1 MSTKRSHILKQIY
14 SFQLQVCSSIVTFK
28 WTPGTEGLMESRKK
42 YIPVEVMIRKVSQV
56 SSCFRI
62 FIWILVLISQ
72 CLDISF
78 CFANVICWTGAITF
92 IDFTSG
98 VLIFV
103 FQTEKL
109 LTFLVNHVTA
119 IPNLWWTN
127 IRNLSKNFL
136 QCSHYLRKK
145 ELQLNPFMHNVFT
158 SQDF

>member
-1 MSTKRSHILKQIY
+1 MSTKRSHILKQTY

-98 VLIFV
+98 VRIFV
-103 FQTEKL
+103 FQTEK
-109 LTFLVNHVTA
+109 TSDFFGKPHNCSTKFVVNKYSEFIQKLFT
-119 IPNLWWTN
+119 
-127 IRNLSKNFL
+127 
-136 QCSHYLRKK
+136 
-145 ELQLNPFMHNVFT
+145 VFSLFTQKGT
-158 SQDF
+158 ST